1 MPLDK
6 EEGFVK
12 AQNSCVVR
20 EQRCSSQRVEDPS
33 PGRFTLHHLNGG
45 ANRPAN
51 QKTGSERALG
61 IPGIMIASTP
71 TFEPGTDHGGSF
83 RSSYV
88 WLAAAAGALGGL
100 LFGYDWVV
108 IGGAKPFYE
117 RYFHLDSPSLEGWA
131 MSCALIGCLI
141 GAITSGG
148 LSNRFGR
155 RRLLMLA
162 ALVFAASSLGT
173 GLSDHF
179 GAFVA
184 WRMLGGY
191 AIGLASGI
199 SPMYIA
205 EISPAHLRGRLV
217 SLNQLA
223 IVFGILS
230 AQLVNWLI
238 ARPVP
243 PGATAQEILMSWNGQ
258 WGWRWMFAATAIP
271 STLFLFS
278 TFLIPE
284 SPRWLAA
291 KGRNQQAIKVLEH
304 LGGGAYAE
312 QVMSDFAT
320 ASEAQPKR
328 SLKQELSS
336 PGMAKILLLGVLLAV
351 LQQWC
356 GINVIF
362 NYAQEIFAAAGY
374 QVSDILF
381 NIVITGAVNVVFTLI
396 ALATIDRYG
405 RRFLLLIGV
414 CGLAILYAILGALYR
429 LHIQG
434 KPMLVLVLA
443 AIACYAMSL
452 APATWVVISE
462 IFPNRIR
469 SSAVSISVTAL
480 WSACFLLTYTFPM
493 LNASL
498 GAAGTFWTY
507 AAICLAGFIFLYF
520 RLPETQG
527 KTLEEIETFIRTRK
541 L

>member
-1 MPLDK
+1 MILPI
-6 EEGFVK
+6 
-12 AQNSCVVR
+12 
-20 EQRCSSQRVEDPS
+20 PT
-33 PGRFTLHHLNGG
+33 PG
-45 ANRPAN
+45 AC
-51 QKTGSERALG
+51 SERSNSYRSIYIWLT
-61 IPGIMIASTP
+61 AS
-71 TFEPGTDHGGSF
+71 
-83 RSSYV
+83 
-88 WLAAAAGALGGL
+88 AGALGGL

-117 RYFHLDSPSLEGWA
+117 RYFQLDSPSLEGWA

-141 GAITSGG
+141 GAVSSGG

-155 RRLLMLA
+155 KRLLTLA

-173 GLSDHF
+173 GLAEHF
-179 GAFVA
+179 HVFVM

-223 IVFGILS
+223 IVFGILM
-230 AQLVNWLI
+230 AQVMNWLI

-243 PGATAQEILMSWNGQ
+243 AGATAHDILVSWNGQ
-258 WGWRWMFAATAIP
+258 WGWRWMFAVTAIP
-271 STLFLFS
+271 SILFLVA
-278 TFLIPE
+278 TFLVPE

-291 KGRNQQAIKVLEH
+291 KGRNQQALQVLER
-304 LGGGAYAE
+304 LGGRAYAE
-312 QVMSDFAT
+312 RVLEDFRL
-320 ASEAQPKR
+320 ASQAQPQR
-328 SLKQELSS
+328 STIRELFS
-336 PGMAKILLLGVLLAV
+336 PGMARLLVLGIVLVV

-374 QVSDILF
+374 QVSDMLF
-381 NIVITGAVNVVFTLI
+381 NIVVTGAVNLVFTLV
-396 ALATIDRYG
+396 AFAAIDRYG
-405 RRFLLLIGV
+405 RRFLLLTGTA
-414 CGLAILYAILGALYR
+414 GLVVIYALLGAFYR
-429 LHIQG
+429 LHLQG

-469 SSAVSISVTAL
+469 SSAMSIAITAL
-480 WSACFLLTYTFPM
+480 WTACFLLTYTFPL
-493 LNASL
+493 LNAAL

-507 AAICLAGFIFLYF
+507 ASICLAGLLFLYF
-520 RLPETQG
+520 RLPETQRQS
-527 KTLEEIETFIRTRK
+527 LEEIETNLRMK
-541 L
+541 QVSGE